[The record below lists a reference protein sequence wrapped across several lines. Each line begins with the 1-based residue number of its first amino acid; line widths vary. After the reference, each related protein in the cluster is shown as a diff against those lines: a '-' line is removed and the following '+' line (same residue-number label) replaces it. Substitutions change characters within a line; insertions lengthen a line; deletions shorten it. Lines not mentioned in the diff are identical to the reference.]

1 MHLKAAQTLDDIP
14 DDNTPT
20 AEESNGLDAGS
31 PQASEAHN
39 RNEASSEAAG
49 AENAPTIVYCKGPDT
64 RNPTWRFPAAISKLQ
79 HRESSLGS
87 ILVDLNF
94 FESLDQVKTAYRRFA
109 PTHTQSILPQV
120 TSLLSS
126 LDLPPESLDDKRTF
140 DQLQTLL
147 KLSTMKLSDTA
158 IIPKSEEELR
168 SMADSFADLRPDGYA
183 INDDKRIISL
193 MEFSRAMDTE
203 DNWEARKD
211 QEKKL
216 RYAPA
221 IAFFDQLPNK
231 KGWSI
236 QQNNFTVGV
245 RGSLSTHTELKEVPG
260 FPKLRSFAQE
270 LVDLGVPQGA
280 TKRICK
286 QVVLKTLE
294 VHGAMIRSYYAA
306 KFNPTTVDFSSSFKD
321 AHLIHK
327 ILQKP

>member
-1 MHLKAAQTLDDIP
+1 
-14 DDNTPT
+14 
-20 AEESNGLDAGS
+20 
-31 PQASEAHN
+31 
-39 RNEASSEAAG
+39 
-49 AENAPTIVYCKGPDT
+49 
-64 RNPTWRFPAAISKLQ
+64 
-79 HRESSLGS
+79 
-87 ILVDLNF
+87 
-94 FESLDQVKTAYRRFA
+94 
-109 PTHTQSILPQV
+109 
-120 TSLLSS
+120 
-126 LDLPPESLDDKRTF
+126 
-140 DQLQTLL
+140 
-147 KLSTMKLSDTA
+147 
-158 IIPKSEEELR
+158 
-168 SMADSFADLRPDGYA
+168 MADSFADLRPDGYA
-183 INDDKRIISL
+183 INDDERTISL

-203 DNWEARKD
+203 DYWEARKD

-221 IAFFDQLPNK
+221 ITFFDQLPNK

-280 TKRICK
+280 MKRICK